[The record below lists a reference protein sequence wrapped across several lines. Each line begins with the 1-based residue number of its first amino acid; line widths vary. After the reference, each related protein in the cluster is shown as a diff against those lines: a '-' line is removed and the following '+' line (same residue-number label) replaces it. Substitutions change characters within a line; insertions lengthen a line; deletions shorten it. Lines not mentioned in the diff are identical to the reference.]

1 MRMKS
6 GKLNQPIL
14 PDVSIE
20 WLLQTYLMNLQ
31 ADGETVHLIPISIT
45 KDRII
50 DMSNLTNEMISN
62 REPTYQTHKIMKTIN
77 DKKSSGG
84 VGRVFMKVGEEIDLK
99 KYLEGKNLA
108 PLRAENFA

>member
-1 MRMKS
+1 MVILFQNDMRMKT

-50 DMSNLTNEMISN
+50 DMSNLS
-62 REPTYQTHKIMKTIN
+62 
-77 DKKSSGG
+77 
-84 VGRVFMKVGEEIDLK
+84 
-99 KYLEGKNLA
+99 
-108 PLRAENFA
+108 